1 MACDAANHRVCLG
14 CRSRVMVVVDST
26 TGKVV
31 ASLPIGDKAD
41 ASVFDAFRK
50 VAFTSTGDGYVYG
63 FRR

>member
-1 MACDAANHRVCLG
+1 
-14 CRSRVMVVVDST
+14 MVVVDST